1 MKMDETRSAQD
12 VSLPMGHK
20 KWCKKGLVITIV
32 EEAFAMFCIHK
43 FEDTKV
49 STGRC
54 PAGWKW
60 SIFPYSA
67 VFKGVND
74 H

>member
-49 STGRC
+49 STG
-54 PAGWKW
+54 
-60 SIFPYSA
+60 
-67 VFKGVND
+67 
-74 H
+74 